1 MKVLLRICPKCWVL
15 LFFTYLCVLC
25 ATEEMPFWKLIAD
38 ISLLI
43 QLIPA
48 LGCSF
53 SVYSPQ
59 TSLSIESSKAVS
71 FQKMKSLQSIARD
84 TISFLSVES
93 KDIRET
99 AGSIIYSIFRKEV
112 NITNCSI
119 ISWEWKF
126 DIEGRKRSYRITE
139 LFRLQRTS
147 GGCLR
152 ASMDQVAQGYVLS
165 NSVHLCGRSLHS
177 LLCH

>member
-1 MKVLLRICPKCWVL
+1 
-15 LFFTYLCVLC
+15 
-25 ATEEMPFWKLIAD
+25 MPFWKLIAD

-119 ISWEWKF
+119 ISWE
-126 DIEGRKRSYRITE
+126 
-139 LFRLQRTS
+139 
-147 GGCLR
+147 
-152 ASMDQVAQGYVLS
+152 
-165 NSVHLCGRSLHS
+165 
-177 LLCH
+177 